1 MTSPQARARRSRG
14 EPRDARRGVSPVP
27 TRPTLRPAPVK
38 AGMRVP
44 RRVYT
49 SPQAREFVD
58 SEPVIYPQF
67 SEKKCWDYA
76 RFVGILFGIILIT
89 LVSVVVCD
97 RCGFWERI
105 LQYNYFCNA
114 CVDVQKILKDHIL
127 SMYSAAGFVLITT
140 LGGVVNYAFRQL

>member
-1 MTSPQARARRSRG
+1 MSFGGSWTILTEAMTSPHARPLRSRG

-27 TRPTLRPAPVK
+27 TRPTLRPAPVR

-49 SPQAREFVD
+49 SPQAQEFTN

-89 LVSVVVCD
+89 LVSVVVCGHS
-97 RCGFWERI
+97 CGFWEQVLHTSQLL
-105 LQYNYFCNA
+105 LQR
-114 CVDVQKILKDHIL
+114 V
-127 SMYSAAGFVLITT
+127 
-140 LGGVVNYAFRQL
+140 R

>member
-1 MTSPQARARRSRG
+1 MH
-14 EPRDARRGVSPVP
+14 
-27 TRPTLRPAPVK
+27 
-38 AGMRVP
+38 VP

-49 SPQAREFVD
+49 SPQAQEFTN

-89 LVSVVVCD
+89 LVSVVVCGHS
-97 RCGFWERI
+97 CGFWEQV
-105 LQYNYFCNA
+105 LHHNYFCNA
-114 CVDVQKILKDHIL
+114 CVDIKKILKDHIL